1 MINIGSLIKKYR
13 EENNISQE
21 DMADELNV
29 SQSKLS
35 KIENGKLK
43 ISLVL
48 ALVIFRQL
56 SLTAQEI
63 LEILENISL

>member
-13 EENNISQE
+13 EENSISQE

>member
-1 MINIGSLIKKYR
+1 MVNIGSLIKKYR